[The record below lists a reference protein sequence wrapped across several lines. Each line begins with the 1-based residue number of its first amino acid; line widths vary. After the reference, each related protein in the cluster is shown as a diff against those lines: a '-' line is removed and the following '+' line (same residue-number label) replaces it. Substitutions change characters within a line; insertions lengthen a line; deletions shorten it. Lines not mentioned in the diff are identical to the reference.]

1 MKRICRIK
9 RIRAFTLIEP
19 FDKLRVQS
27 RQKQAFT
34 LIELP
39 AVRKGKCGAF
49 TLIELLACQ
58 PKPGAKRRRRQAQ
71 SAFTLIELLVV
82 IAIIAVLAALLL
94 PAMKNARERALAI
107 MCSSN
112 MHQIAV
118 AMRSWSI
125 DHDHTVLPF
134 YNQGLVP
141 VSGRQR
147 CMQVWRGST
156 PMI

>member
-39 AVRKGKCGAF
+39 AVRKGKCG
-49 TLIELLACQ
+49 
-58 PKPGAKRRRRQAQ
+58 
-71 SAFTLIELLVV
+71 AFTLIELLVV

-125 DHDHTVLPF
+125 DHTVLPF